1 MPLETSN
8 VIVVVD
14 DQKDD
19 VFLLTK
25 QLEKAGVR
33 SRVVPILEGRDAMA
47 FFERAATSGGG
58 VSLPLICFLDI
69 KMPGISG
76 FEVLQWIRRNPSLDA
91 MPVIMLSSS
100 EDRRDVTRA
109 AQLGAQC
116 YLAKYPA
123 ALCLRETIKHAALF
137 AGGLNPGN
145 IALFRIQGNLL
156 RSDRWSGSEPIA
168 S

>member
-1 MPLETSN
+1 MAKVL
-8 VIVVVD
+8 IID
-14 DQKDD
+14 DD
-19 VFLLTK
+19 
-25 QLEKAGVR
+25 E
-33 SRVVPILEGRDAMA
+33 
-47 FFERAATSGGG
+47 
-58 VSLPLICFLDI
+58 LICEMLSLMVEDMGHSPSYRLTIEEGFKAASSEPFDVVFLDI
-69 KMPGISG
+69 RMPGASG
-76 FEVLQWIRRNPSLDA
+76 FEVLQWIRRNPALDA

-116 YLAKYPA
+116 YLAKHPTA
-123 ALCLRETIKHAALF
+123 SCLRETIKHAALF

-156 RSDRWSGSEPIA
+156 RSDRLSGSEPVA